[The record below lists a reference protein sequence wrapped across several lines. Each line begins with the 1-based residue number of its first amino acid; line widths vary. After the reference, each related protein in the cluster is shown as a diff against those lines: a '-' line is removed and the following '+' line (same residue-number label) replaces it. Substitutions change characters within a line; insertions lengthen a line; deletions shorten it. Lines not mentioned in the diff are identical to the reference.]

1 MNLSTP
7 VGDIGPERPSAPLE
21 EILIWLHLRPS
32 PQRAHCSGTIAKRKS
47 GTRTTMARLPCRT
60 GPSTSSTHGLRPAK
74 SGKKFM
80 SLSIGKPVQWKG
92 DAGPRAS
99 LKSELSDDIPFAPE
113 WR

>member
-1 MNLSTP
+1 
-7 VGDIGPERPSAPLE
+7 
-21 EILIWLHLRPS
+21 
-32 PQRAHCSGTIAKRKS
+32 
-47 GTRTTMARLPCRT
+47 MARLPFRT
-60 GPSTSSTHGLRPAK
+60 GPEHFLNAWIKTAK

-80 SLSIGKPVQWKG
+80 SLSIGKPVQWKD

>member
-1 MNLSTP
+1 
-7 VGDIGPERPSAPLE
+7 
-21 EILIWLHLRPS
+21 
-32 PQRAHCSGTIAKRKS
+32 
-47 GTRTTMARLPCRT
+47 MAFET
-60 GPSTSSTHGLRPAK
+60 KPSTGALFKNDRKEEERHPDYNGKIALPDGTEHFLNAWIKTAK

>member
-1 MNLSTP
+1 
-7 VGDIGPERPSAPLE
+7 
-21 EILIWLHLRPS
+21 
-32 PQRAHCSGTIAKRKS
+32 
-47 GTRTTMARLPCRT
+47 MAAFET
-60 GPSTSSTHGLRPAK
+60 KPSTGALFRNDRKEEERHPDYNGKIALPDGTEHFLNAWIKTAK

-80 SLSIGKPVQWKG
+80 SLSIGKPVQWKD